1 MSDVEPDF
9 GEDKDEMQQ
18 AVEAAL
24 DELSDVKA
32 YTLKADELQEFKAAH
47 YALRNLADPESYNYD
62 LEEVL
67 SGRDYNKP

>member
-1 MSDVEPDF
+1 MSDIEAEFESDLN
-9 GEDKDEMQQ
+9 EMQE

-24 DELSDVKA
+24 DELADVRA

-47 YALRNLADPESYNYD
+47 YALRNLAEPETYNYD